1 MRLSRS
7 GVLLAGS
14 AGRDIRFA
22 APPPPYS
29 KVPSVSQTA
38 AAPVPAL
45 DPVPLAQ
52 ALIRCPSVTP
62 EDKGAL
68 GVLEAVLAPLG
79 FRCERLRFS
88 APGTP
93 DVENLYARWGSG
105 GRNFCFRSEEHTSE
119 LQSLMRISYA
129 VFCLKKKT
137 NTTQ

>member
-62 EDKGAL
+62 EDKEIGRAHVWTPVTNAHL
-68 GVLEAVLAPLG
+68 VCRLLLE
-79 FRCERLRFS
+79 
-88 APGTP
+88 
-93 DVENLYARWGSG
+93 
-105 GRNFCFRSEEHTSE
+105 
-119 LQSLMRISYA
+119 
-129 VFCLKKKT
+129 KKK
-137 NTTQ
+137 NKQVKKNSKKPVHR